1 MVVIEPS
8 SSSVIGLVNKFG
20 RFTFSLSLYAGN
32 GLSARN
38 ASGSFQ

>member
-1 MVVIEPS
+1 MMVIEP

-32 GLSARN
+32 GLSARMF
-38 ASGSFQ
+38 ADSFQ